1 MMGLFQALMPKEAR
15 FFDLFSQ
22 HARTLVA
29 GAQALSDLLEGGDAV
44 EPGAAR
50 VVAHEEEADAI
61 TREVLLAVRKTFI
74 TPFDRGDIKDLIS
87 SLDDAIDQMQKT
99 AKVITLYEIKTFE
112 PGMREMAKIILAAA
126 NLTVEAVGLMAAMR
140 QNVGRLNELTEKITH
155 IEGEADAIYDAG
167 RKALFLANRAGKGA
181 DPMAFIIGVDI
192 YSHLEKVVDR
202 FEDVANRISGIVI
215 EQV

>member
-1 MMGLFQALMPKEAR
+1 MLGLFQMLMPKEGR
-15 FFDLFSQ
+15 FFDLFNL

-29 GAQALSDLLEGGDAV
+29 GSKALSDMLEGGDAV
-44 EPGAAR
+44 EPGAGR
-50 VVAHEEEADAI
+50 VFAFEEEADDIA
-61 TREVLLAVRKTFI
+61 RQGLLAVRRTFI

-99 AKVITLYEIKTFE
+99 AKVITLFEIKSFE
-112 PGMREMAKIILAAA
+112 PGMVEMGKIIVQAAE
-126 NLTVEAVGLMAAMR
+126 LTVEAVALLPAMR
-140 QNVGRLNELTEKITH
+140 QNVNRLNELTERITR
-155 IEGEADAIYDAG
+155 IEDQADAIYDEG
-167 RKALFLANRAGKGA
+167 RKALFLAQKNAGGDA
-181 DPMAFIIGVDI
+181 MAFIIGVDI